1 MNKTFNIGKRVIGD
15 RCPPYVIAE
24 MSGNHNGDINRAL
37 ELIRAAKKSGAHA
50 VKLQTY
56 TADTMTIDHDGEGF
70 RIEGGVWDGR
80 SLYELYQ
87 EAHTPWDWHEALF
100 TTGREIGIDV
110 FSTPFDESAVDFLE
124 KFDPPAYKVASF
136 ELMDIPLLEKIGA
149 TGRPVIL
156 STGMATFAEIEQ
168 ATSALRNAGAET
180 IVVLHCVSGYPTA
193 VADSNIRTIPDLAD
207 RLNLPVGLSDHTL
220 GTAVAVGAVALGA
233 CVIEKHFTLRR
244 EDGGPDAAFSLE
256 PAELAELV
264 QNTADVYTALGT
276 AGYEMKASE
285 RALAQYRRSIY
296 VVADIAEGGTLT
308 EKNIRRIRP
317 GLGLAPRHYRS
328 VLGKNA
334 KRKLTRGEPLRLE
347 DLD

>member
-1 MNKTFNIGKRVIGD
+1 
-15 RCPPYVIAE
+15 

-37 ELIRAAKKSGAHA
+37 ELIRVAKKSGAHA

-87 EAHTPWDWHEALF
+87 EAHTPWSWHEELFAL
-100 TTGREIGIDV
+100 GRQIGIDV

-124 KFDPPAYKVASF
+124 KFDPPAYKLASF
-136 ELMDIPLLEKIGA
+136 EVIDTPLLEKIGA

-168 ATSALRNAGAET
+168 AASALQVSGAEA
-180 IVVLHCVSGYPTA
+180 IVVLHCVSGYPTT

-276 AGYEMKASE
+276 AGYDMKASE

-296 VVADIAEGGTLT
+296 VVADIAAGETLT

-317 GLGLAPRHYRS
+317 GLGLAPQHYRS

-334 KRKLTRGEPLRLE
+334 KRKLARGKPLRLE
-347 DLD
+347 DIE